1 MPSSESSVVVRDL
14 RGHEG
19 IAERALELRS
29 DIEHANPGAGLDPDR
44 VARLEVR
51 TGRIRAHDFLVRED
65 GSLDR
70 GATRKAAVR
79 GHRFDLDHASALLVQ
94 EAGMGDVSDP
104 PDAVAVADLLV
115 QTRAVDL
122 ARPARRLGPAVHEF
136 VARLRLSLS
145 DERDLDH
152 NKDPAKNRCRAGA

>member
-1 MPSSESSVVVRDL
+1 
-14 RGHEG
+14 
-19 IAERALELRS
+19 
-29 DIEHANPGAGLDPDR
+29 
-44 VARLEVR
+44 
-51 TGRIRAHDFLVRED
+51 
-65 GSLDR
+65 
-70 GATRKAAVR
+70 
-79 GHRFDLDHASALLVQ
+79 
-94 EAGMGDVSDP
+94 MGDVSDP

-115 QTRAVDL
+115 QTRAADL